1 MDGLAFSPLLEQ
13 NREGL
18 ACYRVGFREAAQHTS
33 APILISVQVPFFSYQ
48 SPKKNKLFL
57 MEHICDLKVEAFKGD
72 RTVPENL
79 VRARLQRG
87 ALGEKKAGVAHEK
100 IKS

>member
-18 ACYRVGFREAAQHTS
+18 ACYRGVREAAQHTS
-33 APILISVQVPFFSYQ
+33 APILISVQVSFFSYP

-57 MEHICDLKVEAFKGD
+57 M
-72 RTVPENL
+72 
-79 VRARLQRG
+79 
-87 ALGEKKAGVAHEK
+87 
-100 IKS
+100 

>member
-18 ACYRVGFREAAQHTS
+18 ACYQAGVREAAQHTS
-33 APILISVQVPFFSYQ
+33 APILISVQVSFFSYP

-57 MEHICDLKVEAFKGD
+57 IS
-72 RTVPENL
+72 R
-79 VRARLQRG
+79 
-87 ALGEKKAGVAHEK
+87 
-100 IKS
+100 